1 LKEICQ
7 KLSNVETN
15 LTKLD
20 IIEER
25 LESMDKKFKTVDTEI
40 NSCKQ
45 RLNTLEHSAQFLSNV
60 HDDHKALKLKLDKIT
75 SGIESTKT
83 ESKNFKNNLLDIE
96 VQSLENNLLFF
107 AIDEHTVVENNPE
120 NQGGA
125 TGVTENQGGAT
136 GVTENQGV

>member
-1 LKEICQ
+1 M
-7 KLSNVETN
+7 
-15 LTKLD
+15 TKLD
-20 IIEER
+20 KIEER
-25 LESMDKKFKTVDTEI
+25 LESIDKKFRTVDTEM
-40 NSCKQ
+40 NSCNQ

-83 ESKNFKNNLLDIE
+83 ESKNFNNNLLDIE

-120 NQGGA
+120 NQG
-125 TGVTENQGGAT
+125 VQRE
-136 GVTENQGV
+136 